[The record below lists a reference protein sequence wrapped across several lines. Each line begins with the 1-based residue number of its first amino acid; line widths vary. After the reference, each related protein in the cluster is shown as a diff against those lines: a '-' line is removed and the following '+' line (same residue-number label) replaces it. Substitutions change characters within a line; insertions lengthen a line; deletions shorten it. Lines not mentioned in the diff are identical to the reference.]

1 MNGKV
6 RRLKKEKRADG
17 AAEEKGAETGR
28 RLGVLTV
35 FLREILWGGA
45 GFLFGQA
52 QMLFG
57 THPLGLSLLCAVS
70 GRHTGSVLAGLLL
83 SCFLGDVRDPVVYVC
98 TYLAAALIR
107 LLSSLLLESPDG
119 YVTLPGRLRR
129 RLAEAAAAE
138 TAAETAAE
146 PAEKPAAKEKR
157 WAAPGMTKDAESLPE
172 APFFTK
178 GFFRRTFGTFRKRM
192 REQMREVFS
201 ESVRLRMATGSVCML
216 IVGLYRL
223 IAGGFRYYDLWAAV
237 FAVLVVPAAVMVYSV
252 AAERRIDS
260 GVLRGISEG
269 ALLYSL
275 IYSAAGMTVSVF
287 SVPILLSF
295 FFSVFVCRRR
305 GAAAGVFASLLCG
318 VAYAPL
324 YAPAFLL
331 AALGFLLL
339 RDAKKEGASLLL
351 AIAGMSVWFV
361 YIGGAQTL
369 IAVLPSALLG
379 GAAFTV
385 FEKWQ
390 NAEREAVSP
399 AQDTGT
405 RRALESR
412 RYVDSSERFR
422 GISDAFSALSEVFYN
437 LSDRFRRPG
446 TLDLRRICD
455 GAFDRFCKDCP
466 NHTVCWGAEYAET
479 LGGVNGLIA
488 QLHTKGKVSR
498 SPLPEELLHRC
509 VQADGILEQINRDCA
524 RLTGEM
530 LRNNRTEIFAMDYE
544 AAADI
549 INDAL
554 EEEDG
559 EYRFDAEAE
568 KKIAVYLA
576 DAGVHAAGITVYG
589 QRKRRILIRGV
600 ELENAKVSAETL
612 RADLSELCGAELGD
626 PVFEVENGISIL
638 HLQAKRKISVVGAQ
652 NNVSADGGVSGDT
665 VNLFSNKKDYFY
677 ALISDGMGCGKEAAL
692 TSNLCSVFLEKM
704 LRAGNRAGTSLR
716 MLNNMIRS
724 RGSDSSREC
733 SSTVDLLEL
742 DLMRADAS
750 FIKSGAAPSFVIRGR
765 VVHQIQSGTIPIG
778 IIGTLDA
785 QKTDFSLRVGD
796 TVVLVSDGILE
807 EDPDCVW
814 LIGFLE
820 GAGELT
826 PDEIVYHICLHAAEE
841 ERHDDCSAIALRIGK
856 G

>member
-1 MNGKV
+1 MQEQKVNGKV
-6 RRLKKEKRADG
+6 KRQQKEKRADG
-17 AAEEKGAETGR
+17 IAEGRKAESGR
-28 RLGVLTV
+28 LRVVLAV
-35 FLREILWGGA
+35 FLRELLWGGA
-45 GFLFGQA
+45 GFLFGHA

-57 THPLGLSLLCAVS
+57 TRPLGPALLCAAS
-70 GRHTGSVLAGLLL
+70 GRHTGSVFAGLLL
-83 SCFLGDVRDPVVYVC
+83 SCFLGNVQNPVVYAC

-107 LLSSLLLESPDG
+107 LLSAALLDSPEG
-119 YVTLPGRLRR
+119 RVTLPGKLRR
-129 RLAEAAAAE
+129 KLAA
-138 TAAETAAE
+138 TV
-146 PAEKPAAKEKR
+146 AAKER
-157 WAAPGMTKDAESLPE
+157 NAEAGTADEDGADGEGAVDSGFRGML
-172 APFFTK
+172 
-178 GFFRRTFGTFRKRM
+178 RRVSSGVFRKRF
-192 REQMREVFS
+192 REQIREIFS
-201 ESVRLRMATGSVCML
+201 ESVRLRMATGAVCML

-252 AAERRIDS
+252 ALEQRIGS
-260 GVLRGISEG
+260 GILRGISEG
-269 ALLYSL
+269 ALLFSL

-295 FFSVFVCRRR
+295 FFSVYVCHRR
-305 GAAAGVFASLLCG
+305 GAVAGILAALLCG

-324 YAPAFLL
+324 FAPAFLL

-339 RDAKKEGASLLL
+339 RNAKKEGAALLL
-351 AIAGMSVWFV
+351 AMTGMSVWFV
-361 YIGGAQTL
+361 YAGGAQTL
-369 IAVLPSALLG
+369 IAVLPSALLA
-379 GAAFTV
+379 GAVFTAL
-385 FEKWQ
+385 EKWQ
-390 NAEREAVSP
+390 NANREFGCP
-399 AQDTGT
+399 AEDTGT
-405 RRALESR
+405 RRAVESR
-412 RYVDSSERFR
+412 RYEVSSERFR
-422 GISDAFSALSEVFYN
+422 GISDAFSSLSEVFYN

-455 GAFDRFCKDCP
+455 GAFDRYCKDCP

-498 SPLPEELLHRC
+498 APLPEELLHRC

-554 EEEDG
+554 EEDDG
-559 EYRFDAEAE
+559 EYRFDAETE

-600 ELENAKVSAETL
+600 DLENAKVSAETL
-612 RADLSELCGAELGD
+612 RADLGELCGTELCD

-638 HLQAKRKISVVGAQ
+638 HLQAKRKISVEGAQ

-742 DLMRADAS
+742 DLMSADAS
-750 FIKSGAAPSFVIRGR
+750 FIKSGAAPSFVIRGK
-765 VVHQIQSGTIPIG
+765 VVHRIHSGTVPIG

-785 QKTDFSLRVGD
+785 QKTEFPLRAGD

-807 EDPDCVW
+807 GDPDCAW

-820 GAGELT
+820 HAGELT

-841 ERHDDCSAIALRIGK
+841 ERHDDCSAIALRIRK
-856 G
+856 V